1 MNENNNNNDND
12 NNIELKEIDF
22 ETNINKKEDNMYNI
36 IVYPEEEDPDDNFI
50 INLPK
55 NISYSKNEFE
65 SKIKYELGLK
75 YYEFNELSNLTLKQ
89 IYIEKNGNKI
99 PFNFPSENE
108 KIFFPSNNIFIELIS
123 DNIWVKTEFNIE
135 MNNYNVQVKADLKLD
150 RDLTSEEINKILL
163 KRCINFWHNAYKNK
177 PEVLQYIYI
186 LTEFKVFHGS
196 NDKTILKKE
205 NNNLF
210 NLQINIK
217 AIFTPLEELAFDFLQ
232 DKYKNVIE
240 DEKWVKF
247 KELNSFI
254 YFSYDPLFEAEFSS
268 MKTLI
273 RSSIIKLNKQKK
285 LYLYF
290 SSPKIEENFSE
301 EEESSSSN
309 EKNSPNFELCILP
322 KITRLNLNN
331 LSKVNSESSLRFKN
345 LNNNFYNNNK
355 SESQLSFNKSKKFK
369 NQEDLDNI
377 NNNNSKKN
385 KFKKN
390 FEEINYVAKKLYKAY
405 EEENNDDNNDIN
417 NVTYT
422 ESTDNDLQR
431 NLISYKKDFSIQ
443 IPLIEILTMN
453 QEFSK
458 IINKRFCMNLIENNS
473 IIQLKNL
480 ELDKI
485 LNPKIKN
492 YSFKIFINSEIKEL
506 LESEKNRKNN
516 LYLIIIKDL
525 FIFIIIFLF
534 LAMLIYFFKKK

>member
-1 MNENNNNNDND
+1 MNENNNK
-12 NNIELKEIDF
+12 NNIELKEIDY
-22 ETNINKKEDNMYNI
+22 EININQKEEEMYNI

-65 SKIKYELGLK
+65 TKIKYELSLK
-75 YYEFNELSNLTLKQ
+75 YYEFTELSNLKLKQ
-89 IYIEKNGNKI
+89 IYIENNGNKI

-108 KIFFPSNNIFIELIS
+108 KITFPSNNIYIELIS
-123 DNIWVKTEFNIE
+123 DNVWVSTEFNIE

-163 KRCINFWHNAYKNK
+163 KRCINFWHNAYQNK

-186 LTEFKVFHGS
+186 ITEFKVFHGS

-240 DEKWVKF
+240 DEKWRKF
-247 KELNSFI
+247 KELNSFF

-290 SSPKIEENFSE
+290 SNSKIEEYFSE
-301 EEESSSSN
+301 DEESPSSN
-309 EKNSPNFELCILP
+309 EKNSTNFELCILP

-331 LSKVNSESSLRFKN
+331 LSKVNSENSLRFKN
-345 LNNNFYNNNK
+345 IKNNIYNNNNK
-355 SESQLSFNKSKKFK
+355 TSESQLSFNKSKKFK
-369 NQEDLDNI
+369 NQEDLDDI
-377 NNNNSKKN
+377 NNSKKN
-385 KFKKN
+385 SKESKLKKN
-390 FEEINYVAKKLYKAY
+390 FEEINFVAKKLYKAY
-405 EEENNDDNNDIN
+405 EEENNDDNDIN
-417 NVTYT
+417 NVTFT

-431 NLISYKKDFSIQ
+431 NLISYKKDFNIQ

-506 LESEKNRKNN
+506 LEIQKNRKNK
-516 LYLIIIKDL
+516 LFLIIIKDL
-525 FIFIIIFLF
+525 FIFILIFLF
-534 LAMLIYFFKKK
+534 LATLIYFFKKN